1 MVVNKRINAYNLDIH
16 VRMGDMSYLRVQVCL
31 SRSINL
37 NFEER
42 IIIIIIMIIMIMIMI
57 MIIMIIP
64 GIPGIPGYTRLGY
77 QY

>member
-42 IIIIIIMIIMIMIMI
+42 IIIIIIMIIMI
-57 MIIMIIP
+57 IP